1 MATPVVMP
9 KLGQSV
15 ESCII
20 VNWKKE
26 KGDSIAEGELLCEIE
41 TDKSTLELESP
52 ASGTILDLF
61 FKEGDEVRV
70 QSNIAVIG
78 EPGEDLGSLRTD
90 SAAETTAVE
99 GMASNT
105 DDAVEPA
112 PPDQLS
118 TTQSPIIQAT
128 PARTAL
134 DSSRMS
140 PRAAHLAAKHGIETA
155 NIRGTGPSGRIIE
168 RDIQRA
174 LADRQPM
181 TPLAKNKAAQDDLI
195 APTHG
200 SGIGGRVTAGD
211 LRSKE
216 IIPSSE
222 SEFHTIPLKG
232 IRKIVAERMLSSMQS
247 TAQLTL
253 NASANARALLSYREC
268 LKRSEES
275 LNLRG
280 ITVNDLMLFAVSRT
294 LVEFPDLNALFAEQ
308 KIYQYRDV
316 HLGFAVDTPRG
327 LMVPVIRNANAL
339 NLKGISQESKRLAA
353 ACVEGTIS
361 PDELNG
367 GTFTVTNLGGLGIEN
382 FTPIINPPQAGILG
396 IGSVNLKPVDIDGEV
411 QFVPH
416 IGLSLTI
423 NHQVVDGA
431 PAARFLQTLSQRL
444 ANFNFLLAL

>member
-20 VNWKKE
+20 VSWKKE

-41 TDKSTLELESP
+41 TDKATLELEST
-52 ASGTILDLF
+52 AAGTILELF
-61 FKEGDEVRV
+61 FSEGDEVQV

-78 EPGEDLGSLRTD
+78 EPGEDVNSWRTD
-90 SAAETTAVE
+90 SVAKTSAGE
-99 GMASNT
+99 GT
-105 DDAVEPA
+105 DRNSGDAVEPA
-112 PPDQLS
+112 PTEQN
-118 TTQSPIIQAT
+118 TTPQPPIIQAT
-128 PARTAL
+128 PTRTSL
-134 DSSRMS
+134 NSTRMS
-140 PRAAHLAAKHGIETA
+140 PRAAHLAAKHGVNTA
-155 NIRGTGPSGRIIE
+155 NVRGTGPGGRIIA
-168 RDIQRA
+168 RDIQTS

-181 TPLAKNKAAQDDLI
+181 TPRAKAAAAQDDLI

-211 LRSKE
+211 LRAKE
-216 IIPSSE
+216 ITPSPE
-222 SEFHTIPLKG
+222 SEINTIPLKG

-253 NASANARALLSYREC
+253 NASANTRALLAYREC
-268 LKRSEES
+268 LKQSEES
-275 LNLRG
+275 LDLRG

-294 LVEFPDLNALFAEQ
+294 LAEYPDLNALFAEDT
-308 KIYQYRDV
+308 IYRYRDV

-327 LMVPVIRNANAL
+327 LIVPVIHNANAL
-339 NLKGISQESKRLAA
+339 NLKGISQESKRLAD
-353 ACVEGTIS
+353 ACLEGNVS
-361 PDELNG
+361 PDALTG

-382 FTPIINPPQAGILG
+382 FTPILNPPQAGILG
-396 IGSVNLKPVDIDGEV
+396 IGSVTLKPMEIQGEV

-444 ANFNFLLAL
+444 ANFNSLLAM